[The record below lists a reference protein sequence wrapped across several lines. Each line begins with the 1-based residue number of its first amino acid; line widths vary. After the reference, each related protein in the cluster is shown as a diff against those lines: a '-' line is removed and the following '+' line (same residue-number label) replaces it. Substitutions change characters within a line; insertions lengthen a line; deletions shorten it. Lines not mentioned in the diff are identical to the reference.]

1 MICYLSKFSTE
12 RCPVSVENRP
22 QIPVNEGFFFL
33 EEISTNYVTMQQPQS
48 QQAARVATLR
58 ETLQES
64 NNLHR
69 KQKLDFV
76 RELHGGWAHSWQQ
89 ATAQPR
95 VISSD

>member
-12 RCPVSVENRP
+12 RCPVSVENRR
-22 QIPVNEGFFFL
+22 QIPVNEGFFFFL
-33 EEISTNYVTMQQPQS
+33 EEISTNYVSMQQPQS
-48 QQAARVATLR
+48 QQAARVATLS

-76 RELHGGWAHSWQQ
+76 RELRGGWAHS
-89 ATAQPR
+89 
-95 VISSD
+95 